1 MSCATA
7 LAIRPVSAPLAPFG
21 LIADLG
27 ALDQVIAALDH
38 GHVMDRAL
46 DAAIY
51 EALGWHVIRTPISRR
66 RITWRAR
73 SPLSTAWLPLPSPT
87 GDQADAA
94 SVVPHGW
101 DHGSGVR
108 GGQPFGWVRERRTRP
123 GREGPEFFE
132 ATRLTAPR
140 ALTTAALFAHRFIA
154 REGHGHG

>member
-1 MSCATA
+1 MTCATA
-7 LAIRPVSAPLAPFG
+7 LVIRPVSAPLAPFG

-27 ALDQVIAALDH
+27 ALDQAIAALDH

-51 EALGWHVIRTPISRR
+51 EALGWHVTRTPISRR

-94 SVVPHGW
+94 SLVPHGW

-108 GGQPFGWVRERRTRP
+108 GGQPFGWCRERRIRP
-123 GREGPEFFE
+123 GHDMARFSEC
-132 ATRLTAPR
+132 ARLSVPR
-140 ALTTAALFAHRFIA
+140 SLTTAALFALRQIA
-154 REGHGHG
+154 MEQRPC